1 MAGMRHTT
9 GTWLVVLA
17 LIGAA
22 AFVHPTTAMAQQV
35 FTYGRLGGS
44 AVFAEQTLRAP
55 AFGFGIRAEL
65 DAFAIDVSGLN
76 FALEHDPFNDS
87 RNVAAGSWLK
97 LSALRF
103 LKPDAAA
110 SPYLGAGLSLGVIS
124 FGRDESGTRVNGV
137 TSGVTSWHGDGLQS
151 ELTVGYEI
159 GRGSAV
165 RIFVQA
171 DAALPFFRAASHTYT
186 FASTTGVDY
195 RYVPSVVMSVGVGWQ
210 RR

>member
-1 MAGMRHTT
+1 MAGMRHDIATR
-9 GTWLVVLA
+9 LFMVA

-22 AFVHPTTAMAQQV
+22 ALLHPTAAIAQQM

-44 AVFAEQTLRAP
+44 AVFADRTLRAP

-65 DAFAIDVSGLN
+65 DSFAIDVSGLN
-76 FALEHDPFNDS
+76 FALEHDPFDDS
-87 RNVAAGSWLK
+87 KSVAAGSWLK

-103 LKPDAAA
+103 LKPDATA
-110 SPYLGAGLSLGVIS
+110 SPYVGAGLSWGAVS
-124 FGRDESGTRVNGV
+124 YGRDVQRGAGTGA
-137 TSGVTSWHGDGLQS
+137 TSWHGDGLQS
-151 ELTVGYEI
+151 ELTVGYEV

-165 RIFVQA
+165 RVFVQA

-186 FASTTGVDY
+186 FANITGVDR
-195 RYVPSVVMSVGVGWQ
+195 RYVPSVVMSVGLGWQ